1 MSDSVTSSSRL
12 ISNVGFSKGLRGT
25 MQTRK
30 EREERK
36 RRKKMGPILFLSL
49 LIHLSISTQ
58 AEHDESYNDKEA
70 SNNGTRRQGLIF

>member
-1 MSDSVTSSSRL
+1 MMILAKVY
-12 ISNVGFSKGLRGT
+12 GEQCK
-25 MQTRK
+25 QKK

-70 SNNGTRRQGLIF
+70 SNNGARRQGLIF